1 MRKFNDLLKF
11 TWKRFSVWILLVTIF
26 CTMAVGILVQ
36 NNIKNDYERFTNCV
50 SDMRENLYGGKHN
63 EDIEINEESIDK
75 IKIEALKLKGKYKLC
90 DDDDVFSMDV
100 DGKAQD
106 DYFERLSKNGGY
118 DAHYIYNNIRSFL
131 EKFDDGKFNGSGYYE
146 ALVFPIV
153 IFIGLFALS
162 ITSLEQSLAIYDF
175 TRLMPWKKKDELIMK
190 IGIVFLFGMVIFAI
204 NALVLAFILKASAF
218 GKVVSFALIAGQI
231 LRNILIFLGAS
242 IISTSLGFICGNF
255 LGHLGLYIMTLA
267 GFELYRVNLNM
278 TLNAF
283 SFDFAERVED
293 LIRSFEG
300 RLNPFF
306 KTLMS
311 LSYMRV
317 DSLITILAFLIVA
330 LVIFILALYLSKNQ
344 SSERSGYMIANK
356 KLGVF
361 CKLMASLTLANL
373 MTSILASV
381 FVQKISPV
389 IVIIFI
395 LALLISYK
403 FFDMLFKIRLKF

>member
-1 MRKFNDLLKF
+1 
-11 TWKRFSVWILLVTIF
+11 
-26 CTMAVGILVQ
+26 
-36 NNIKNDYERFTNCV
+36 
-50 SDMRENLYGGKHN
+50 
-63 EDIEINEESIDK
+63 
-75 IKIEALKLKGKYKLC
+75 
-90 DDDDVFSMDV
+90 
-100 DGKAQD
+100 
-106 DYFERLSKNGGY
+106 
-118 DAHYIYNNIRSFL
+118 
-131 EKFDDGKFNGSGYYE
+131 
-146 ALVFPIV
+146 
-153 IFIGLFALS
+153 
-162 ITSLEQSLAIYDF
+162 
-175 TRLMPWKKKDELIMK
+175 
-190 IGIVFLFGMVIFAI
+190 
-204 NALVLAFILKASAF
+204 
-218 GKVVSFALIAGQI
+218 
-231 LRNILIFLGAS
+231 
-242 IISTSLGFICGNF
+242 
-255 LGHLGLYIMTLA
+255 MTLA

-293 LIRSFEG
+293 FIRRFEE
-300 RLNPFF
+300 RLNPFP

-311 LSYMRV
+311 LSYMKV

-330 LVIFILALYLSKNQ
+330 LVVFILALYLSKNQ